1 MSNNK
6 INKTMAAPKAK
17 ALSKVKTQEVRTI
30 TTSLMNKEEVF
41 KTLALAES
49 AELPVLLEGKPGVGK
64 TKTVVEYAKAW
75 LIKNNLATADN
86 FMSKIYILETDEGTK
101 QSEVKGM
108 PDLEVLFTENKYKLN
123 APITEAEIIIINEVD
138 KASSSIRNSLLGIMN
153 EKFLFNGKNKVP
165 CKWKLFVAT
174 CNEIPKDEINSPF
187 WDRFM
192 IKMQVNRI
200 SAGDMVKYHSK
211 GGKDYVQTIALNVP
225 NKQELKDV
233 PVSVSRMEKFIEVS
247 YNTTTDRTLTFVPRL
262 AAGIHYI
269 WNVSMD
275 KALVKLAEMMVNKAA
290 STRLNDLLTSQEMKI
305 VMSKI
310 DMLKSYQDKT
320 SLELAVKEVEDL
332 TKLYAENGKLYEE
345 DVETI
350 DTTLSFVLE
359 SHALANQ
366 SENEEGEAAAF
377 IDELTGIADAAEMA
391 SQAPMTYN
399 QAYAQNYPDFT
410 TNSGNDVS
418 PF

>member
-1 MSNNK
+1 MS
-6 INKTMAAPKAK
+6 TVKAK
-17 ALSKVKTQEVRTI
+17 SLAKVKTQEVRKI

-49 AELPVLLEGKPGVGK
+49 AQLPVLLEGRPGVGK

-75 LIKNNLATADN
+75 LIENNLATAEN

-108 PDLEVLFTENKYKLN
+108 PDLEALFTNNKYELN

-138 KASSSIRNSLLGIMN
+138 KASSGIRNSLLGIMN
-153 EKFLFNGKNKVP
+153 ERFLFNGKNKVP

-192 IKMQVNRI
+192 IKMQVSRI

-211 GGKDYVQTIALNVP
+211 GGKDYVQNISLNIP
-225 NKQELKDV
+225 NSQELKDV
-233 PVSVSRMEKFIEVS
+233 VLSPSRIEKFIEVS
-247 YNTTTDRTLTFVPRL
+247 YDKTTDRTLTFVPRL

-269 WNVSMD
+269 WDVSLD
-275 KALVKLAEMMVNKAA
+275 KALVKLAEMMVDKAA
-290 STRLNDLLTSQEMKI
+290 STRLNDMLTSMEMKI
-305 VMSKI
+305 IMSKI
-310 DMLKSYQDKT
+310 DMLKSYHDQT
-320 SLELAVKEVEDL
+320 SLSLAVKEIEDL
-332 TKLYAENGKLYEE
+332 TATYISNGKLA
-345 DVETI
+345 DDDAQTI
-350 DTTLSFVLE
+350 DATMTIVLE
-359 SHALANQ
+359 NHVLANQ
-366 SENEEGEAAAF
+366 DEAEEELASEILSEIEGDMSESSMPLSGTIQYSTYTTSTAP
-377 IDELTGIADAAEMA
+377 ADA
-391 SQAPMTYN
+391 N
-399 QAYAQNYPDFT
+399 VD
-410 TNSGNDVS
+410 

>member
-1 MSNNK
+1 MSVQ
-6 INKTMAAPKAK
+6 KAK
-17 ALSKVKTQEVRTI
+17 SLARNKTQEVRTI

-49 AELPVLLEGKPGVGK
+49 SQLPVLLEGRPGVGK

-75 LIKNNLATADN
+75 LIENKLATAEN

-108 PDLEVLFTENKYKLN
+108 PDLEALFTNNKYELN

-138 KASSSIRNSLLGIMN
+138 KASSGIRNSLLGIMN
-153 EKFLFNGKNKVP
+153 ERFLFNGKNKVP

-192 IKMQVNRI
+192 IKMQVSRI

-211 GGKDYVQTIALNVP
+211 GGKDYIQNISLNIP
-225 NKQELKDV
+225 NSQELKDV
-233 PVSVSRMEKFIEVS
+233 VLSPSRIEKFIEVS
-247 YNTTTDRTLTFVPRL
+247 YDKTTDRTLTFVPRL

-269 WNVSMD
+269 WDVSLD
-275 KALVKLAEMMVNKAA
+275 KALVKLAEMMVDKAA
-290 STRLNDLLTSQEMKI
+290 STRLNDMLTSMEMKI
-305 VMSKI
+305 IMSKI
-310 DMLKSYQDKT
+310 DMLKSYHDQT
-320 SLELAVKEVEDL
+320 SLSLAVKEIEDL
-332 TKLYAENGKLYEE
+332 TATYISNGKLA
-345 DVETI
+345 DDDAQTI
-350 DTTLSFVLE
+350 DATMTIVLE
-359 SHALANQ
+359 NHVLANQ
-366 SENEEGEAAAF
+366 DEAEEELASEILSEIEGDMSESSMPLSGT
-377 IDELTGIADAAEMA
+377 IQYSTYTTSTSPAD
-391 SQAPMTYN
+391 
-399 QAYAQNYPDFT
+399 
-410 TNSGNDVS
+410 TNVD